1 MKNLTISGN
10 VMHGPKVSKSTA
22 KAVVALAKAA
32 EANANAIAEIAKVLK
47 VPDMSGTMINVEAGN
62 G

>member
-1 MKNLTISGN
+1 
-10 VMHGPKVSKSTA
+10 MHGPKVSKSTA

-47 VPDMSGTMINVEAGN
+47 VPDMSGTMINVDAGN